1 MKLAKGNFGSRGNVW
16 TVAKNTVEKGLQYA
30 YAHRQLKKRTF
41 RSLWITRIN
50 AAVRAYGMTYSEFI
64 GKVNAKGIAINRK
77 VMADLAMNEPKAF
90 EAIVI
95 AGRRHPKALPPDVGI
110 VRSGCSPV
118 RPEQPNRDIERGFG
132 RLADTPLNLF
142 RPKSE
147 RSDKVCRMFPDRRQA
162 YRHNR

>member
-1 MKLAKGNFGSRGNVW
+1 MPRSVNAVASRARRKKVLKLAKGNFGSRGNVW
-16 TVAKNTVEKGLQYA
+16 TVAKNTVEKGLQNA

-90 EAIVI
+90 EAIV
-95 AGRRHPKALPPDVGI
+95 KAV
-110 VRSGCSPV
+110 
-118 RPEQPNRDIERGFG
+118 
-132 RLADTPLNLF
+132 
-142 RPKSE
+142 K
-147 RSDKVCRMFPDRRQA
+147 
-162 YRHNR
+162 